1 MTGDQWLRV
10 LAVFLEVLVL
20 SGIVFSLLLGARL
33 IMADFG
39 IGPKYNKILA
49 MALIASGSI
58 LVIFFTTH
66 LSALYPS
73 I

>member
-49 MALIASGSI
+49 MALIASGCI
-58 LVIFFTTH
+58 LVIFFSTH
-66 LSALYPS
+66 LSAFYPS